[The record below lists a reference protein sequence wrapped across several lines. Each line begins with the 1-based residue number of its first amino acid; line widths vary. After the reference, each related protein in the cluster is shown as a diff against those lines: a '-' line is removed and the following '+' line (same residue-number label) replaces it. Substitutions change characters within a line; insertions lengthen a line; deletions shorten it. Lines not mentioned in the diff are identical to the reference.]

1 MWEIIRDPI
10 WQFIGAILAL
20 AAIFISIG
28 LYLRQRR
35 RKAMSYEIVSQ
46 TPLLSMEEEVK
57 GKLKILFEDEPV
69 QKVHLIVAKV
79 INSGNLSIL
88 PTDYQR
94 PVSFGFDNEA
104 RVLTAEVIETNP
116 DSLEASIGIEGKK
129 VVFEPTLLNEK
140 DSITLK
146 MLVSQFDGQV
156 TVDGRIV
163 GVKDIRKFTEWPVHF
178 ILATVIGF
186 GLFSISLIGFVLYL
200 ARLIPTEIAQA
211 FLLPCFVL
219 GSLLNVIGA
228 LGDREMRKRFRI
240 FLGFVSAKSS

>member
-69 QKVHLIVAKV
+69 QKVHLIVAKI
-79 INSGNLSIL
+79 INAGNLPIL

-94 PVSFGFDNEA
+94 PLSFGFDNEA

-129 VVFEPTLLNEK
+129 VAFEPTLLNEK

-146 MLVSQFDGQV
+146 MLVSQFDGKV
-156 TVDGRIV
+156 TVDGRII
-163 GVKDIRKFTEWPVHF
+163 GVKDIRKFTEWPVYF
-178 ILATVIGF
+178 FLASVIGF
-186 GLFSISLIGFVLYL
+186 GLALISLIGIGLSAIGF
-200 ARLIPTEIAQA
+200 IPAEIAQV
-211 FLLPCFVL
+211 LLFPCFVL
-219 GSLLNVIGA
+219 GSLLYVIGG
-228 LGDREMRKRFRI
+228 LGNREMRKRLRKTFRI
-240 FLGFVSAKSS
+240 LRAKSP